1 MLRPAHSQHQ
11 APPTPRADPIPRA
24 KDSHLR
30 RKFDMLPSRGFNSA
44 PSIWYNCLMDGNLQ
58 SRASEEALDLRRQG
72 GRWLRER
79 REAARLSQRQ
89 LAERVGVEYYT
100 FVSQLEA
107 GHGRISPRRYRDW
120 AMALSLDPG
129 DFVTELLRY
138 YDPITYDILFQS
150 GRK

>member
-1 MLRPAHSQHQ
+1 MH
-11 APPTPRADPIPRA
+11 
-24 KDSHLR
+24 
-30 RKFDMLPSRGFNSA
+30 
-44 PSIWYNCLMDGNLQ
+44 GNLQ
-58 SRASEEALDLRRQG
+58 SRASEEALDLRRKG

-120 AMALSLDPG
+120 AAALGLDPEV
-129 DFVTELLRY
+129 FVTELLRY
-138 YDPITYDILFQS
+138 YDPITYEILFQP
-150 GRK
+150 GQK